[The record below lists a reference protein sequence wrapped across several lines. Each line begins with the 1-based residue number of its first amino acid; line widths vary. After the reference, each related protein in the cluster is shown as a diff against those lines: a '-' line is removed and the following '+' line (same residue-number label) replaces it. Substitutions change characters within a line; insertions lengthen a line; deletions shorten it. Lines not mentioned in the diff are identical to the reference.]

1 MPNSGQCQCDSGDVG
16 PSCPL
21 TGSNNPQTVITDFDT
36 TSNAIPFPV
45 TYGATLSTECGV
57 LSSGRSLVFK
67 YDMLTGI
74 NKCHYIALHFK
85 GMEEQE
91 KYKQKI

>member
-1 MPNSGQCQCDSGDVG
+1 MHSCNVNEGKLFFLKTFIGECQCDSGDAG
-16 PSCPL
+16 TSCPL
-21 TGSNNPQTVITDFDT
+21 SGSNNPQIVVTDFDT

-67 YDMLTGI
+67 
-74 NKCHYIALHFK
+74 
-85 GMEEQE
+85 
-91 KYKQKI
+91 